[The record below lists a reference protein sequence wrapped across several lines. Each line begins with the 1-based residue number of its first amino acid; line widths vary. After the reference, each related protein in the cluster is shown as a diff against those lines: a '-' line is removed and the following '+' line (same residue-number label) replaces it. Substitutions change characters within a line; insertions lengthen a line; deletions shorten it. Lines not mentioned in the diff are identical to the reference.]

1 MRGIID
7 HHQDERKHLD
17 TCGDDGGARRIDTS
31 AGSAC
36 SLVANEAAALQ
47 SCQED
52 AVLST
57 LLLGTIAADCRGFDP
72 KQRRFDW
79 ADVTAAHTLLQ
90 QQQQQAQQ
98 MLTLTLTLTLTLAL
112 AQTLTLT
119 LTLTLTPTLTLTLTL
134 TQP

>member
-17 TCGDDGGARRIDTS
+17 TCGDDGGVRRIDTS

-72 KQRRFDW
+72 KQVSSCGSGLFYHLPPKAGFNWRGPARR
-79 ADVTAAHTLLQ
+79 
-90 QQQQQAQQ
+90 
-98 MLTLTLTLTLTLAL
+98 
-112 AQTLTLT
+112 
-119 LTLTLTPTLTLTLTL
+119 
-134 TQP
+134 